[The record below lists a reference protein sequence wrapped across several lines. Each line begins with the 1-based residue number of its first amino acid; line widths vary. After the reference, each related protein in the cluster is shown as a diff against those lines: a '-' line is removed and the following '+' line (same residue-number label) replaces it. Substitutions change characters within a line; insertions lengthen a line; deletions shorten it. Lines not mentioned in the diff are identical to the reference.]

1 MILRYIF
8 LKINIALNPLTVVKL
23 EPPKIN
29 PKKKLDF
36 DPNNPWHVEAVAR
49 APEFHNKLI
58 EEHVT
63 ELFMNKT
70 VGFQV
75 CLAYFFLL
83 LLNMQFKCTFE
94 NGLCD
99 GWTGIA
105 PGMTWIKHKTD
116 SMKMSFDWEVKSGP
130 G

>member
-1 MILRYIF
+1 M
-8 LKINIALNPLTVVKL
+8 KL

-29 PKKKLDF
+29 PKRKLDF

-75 CLAYFFLL
+75 WLAYFFSLTKYIIL
-83 LLNMQFKCTFE
+83 VHFRKRFVRWMDRYCTRYD
-94 NGLCD
+94 LD
-99 GWTGIA
+99 
-105 PGMTWIKHKTD
+105 
-116 SMKMSFDWEVKSGP
+116 
-130 G
+130 

>member
-8 LKINIALNPLTVVKL
+8 LKINIAFNPLTVVKL

-75 CLAYFFLL
+75 FSAYFSALTKYV
-83 LLNMQFKCTFE
+83 NYTKIFKCTFE

-105 PGMTWIKHKTD
+105 R
-116 SMKMSFDWEVKSGP
+116 VVNLRAGP
-130 G
+130 AQLKFWP